1 MNTTTF
7 DLPRRHALQRRDTL
21 DWVFA
26 ALVLLGGGYAFQ
38 RYQASMNVYEQGIL
52 LCTLPALIALG

>member
-26 ALVLLGGGYAFQ
+26 ALVLRGVREARGGVLVRRAE
-38 RYQASMNVYEQGIL
+38 V
-52 LCTLPALIALG
+52 